1 VKPHNRLGRD
11 TSGNW
16 CECVKI
22 FRGKLPARQIDGAES
37 ILIQLQCAQWTW
49 YWLWACQVSSDH

>member
-16 CECVKI
+16 CECMNI

-37 ILIQLQCAQWTW
+37 ILIQLQCAQ
-49 YWLWACQVSSDH
+49 